1 MNIRIVAVA
10 AVAVSALCVNAET
23 VAWWHFNEQPN
34 GTPTENGDATVLN
47 AVGSGEYALTAG
59 VLGADNKLKQDQN
72 VYLPCYTNAFPE
84 YAAWVASDGTKDEDN
99 RGMYFNPEKADGGVG
114 CGSVLYTEVAEGL
127 KLSSVT
133 VELFVKADYINS
145 ANQWKNLIVMG
156 GLGNQEAWALRVADD
171 GRLHFRSTYECSLN
185 EDGTLAHNYK
195 EFYSPG
201 NAGNALDGE
210 WHHLAFSFDADT
222 KTLRLYFDYS
232 EVGSLELPDGLVYAD
247 NADGIRNLEIGS
259 FNKASWGRWRGWVD
273 EVRISDTVLQPS
285 EFLRVEKNVRFKADD
300 KVSEPDTVFYSSFDV
315 AVDDKLFASILNTA
329 GGTNVYPAC
338 VALGTGGRFPELCRE
353 DLPYGHVH
361 SGIFATNYAVNT
373 GYWDFATNAP
383 SKSAIIDVD
392 DVRTLDDGAL
402 VHDLTSSSCTL
413 EMFIRPSTELSSAVY
428 LACQYATDGMGS
440 IMWQLLANGK
450 IKMELLR
457 DGERSRKTFTKDDK
471 PLADG
476 NWHHVALVFD
486 RDAKTASMY
495 VDYRL
500 AGSFSDFLLD
510 ASVSST
516 SSTYS
521 KYLQLFGGFGYDNPQ
536 QMQGGVDD
544 VRLTKRAL
552 QPHEFLTNGTVEPE
566 PVGRTRA
573 WISFDGDYKVKPRTN
588 DIPAGV
594 ATEGVAFEN
603 AVPKAVIV
611 DGEGNVLS
619 PTNKASA
626 SISREVNFARNI
638 LADSIEM
645 RAQTLEFF
653 IRLDEMPSAD
663 YCNVFRFND
672 GETSD
677 AVYGI
682 RIHQNGDLDVR
693 VDTVGEKDKEAYPGF
708 FNQGKRFSNPGVT
721 AGKWHH
727 VAFMFEPDYEK
738 NQTIITLYTD
748 YVRVASNTANGI
760 LRTVGGGELQS
771 TSFTVGFSSLRGC
784 IDEIRISQGVL
795 DVKDMLRAT
804 RPKLPFAVILR

>member
-23 VAWWHFNEQPN
+23 VAWWHFNELSN
-34 GTPTENGDATVLN
+34 GSPAMNGGATVFN
-47 AVGSGEYALTAG
+47 AVDSSKYALTAG
-59 VLGADNKLKQDQN
+59 VLGTDNNQDA
-72 VYLPCYTNAFPE
+72 YLPCYTNAFPE
-84 YAAWVASDGTKDEDN
+84 YATWISPDGMRGEDN

-133 VELFVKADYINS
+133 VELFVKADYKEF
-145 ANQWKNLIVMG
+145 ADQWKNLIVMG
-156 GLGNQEAWALRVADD
+156 GSGEQEAWALRVNA
-171 GRLHFRSTYECSLN
+171 N
-185 EDGTLAHNYK
+185 GTLAFRSGSVSRN
-195 EFYSPG
+195 G
-201 NAGNALDGE
+201 DTGNALDGE

-232 EVGSLELPDGLVYAD
+232 EVGSRELPDGLVYAD

-273 EVRISDTVLQPS
+273 EVRISNAALQPS
-285 EFLRVEKNVRFKADD
+285 EFLRVGKSSCFKVDD
-300 KVSEPDTVFYSSFDV
+300 KVSEPDTVFYSSFDI
-315 AVDDKLFASILNTA
+315 AIEDRLFSSFLNTA

-338 VALGTGGRFPELCRE
+338 VALGAGGRFPELCRE

-361 SGIFATNYAVNT
+361 SGIFATNYAANT

-383 SKSAIIDVD
+383 SKSAMIDVD

-402 VHDLTSSSCTL
+402 VHDFTSSSCTL
-413 EMFIRPSTELSSAVY
+413 EMFIRPSAQLANSVY
-428 LACQYATDGMGS
+428 LACQHASGDEGMGS
-440 IMWQLLANGK
+440 VIWQLLASGY
-450 IKMELLR
+450 IKMELL
-457 DGERSRKTFTKDDK
+457 GEGEERRRSFTKNDK

-486 RDAKTASMY
+486 RDAETASMY

-500 AGSFSDFLLD
+500 AGSFSDFLLN
-510 ASVSST
+510 ASVASKYSS
-516 SSTYS
+516 
-521 KYLQLFGGFGYDNPQ
+521 YLQLFGGFGHNIAQ

-544 VRLTKRAL
+544 VRITKRAL

-588 DIPAGV
+588 DIPVGV
-594 ATEGVAFEN
+594 ATEGVAFET
-603 AVPKAVIV
+603 AVPKTMIV

-708 FNQGKRFSNPGVT
+708 FNQGKRFSNSGVT

-727 VAFMFEPDYEK
+727 VAFTFEPDFDNNK
-738 NQTIITLYTD
+738 TVIALYRD
-748 YVRVASNTANGI
+748 YAYMESKTANGI

-771 TSFTVGFSSLRGC
+771 TSFTVGSSSLRGC

-795 DVKDMLRAT
+795 DVKDMMRAT
-804 RPKLPFAVILR
+804 RSKLPFAIVIR

>member
-1 MNIRIVAVA
+1 MSARIVAVV
-10 AVAVSALCVNAET
+10 AVATSVLCVDAKT

-34 GTPTENGDATVLN
+34 GTPTENGDATILN
-47 AVGSGEYALTAG
+47 AVKPGEYALTAG

-72 VYLPCYTNAFPE
+72 AYLPCYTNAFPE
-84 YAAWVASDGTKDEDN
+84 YAAWVASDGKKDEDN

-133 VELFVKADYINS
+133 VELFVKADYKEF
-145 ANQWKNLIVMG
+145 ADQWKNLIVMG
-156 GLGNQEAWALRVADD
+156 GSGEQEAWALRVNA
-171 GRLHFRSTYECSLN
+171 N
-185 EDGTLAHNYK
+185 GTLAFRSGSVTKNGDT
-195 EFYSPG
+195 E
-201 NAGNALDGE
+201 NALDGE

-232 EVGSLELPDGLVYAD
+232 EVGSRELPDGLVYAD

-428 LACQYATDGMGS
+428 LACQYATDGKGS
-440 IMWQLLANGK
+440 IMWQLLANGM

-457 DGERSRKTFTKDDK
+457 DGESSRKTFTKDDK

-476 NWHHVALVFD
+476 NWHHGALVFD
-486 RDAKTASMY
+486 RDAKTASMS

-516 SSTYS
+516 
-521 KYLQLFGGFGYDNPQ
+521 
-536 QMQGGVDD
+536 
-544 VRLTKRAL
+544 
-552 QPHEFLTNGTVEPE
+552 
-566 PVGRTRA
+566 
-573 WISFDGDYKVKPRTN
+573 
-588 DIPAGV
+588 
-594 ATEGVAFEN
+594 
-603 AVPKAVIV
+603 
-611 DGEGNVLS
+611 
-619 PTNKASA
+619 
-626 SISREVNFARNI
+626 
-638 LADSIEM
+638 
-645 RAQTLEFF
+645 
-653 IRLDEMPSAD
+653 
-663 YCNVFRFND
+663 
-672 GETSD
+672 
-677 AVYGI
+677 
-682 RIHQNGDLDVR
+682 
-693 VDTVGEKDKEAYPGF
+693 
-708 FNQGKRFSNPGVT
+708 
-721 AGKWHH
+721 
-727 VAFMFEPDYEK
+727 
-738 NQTIITLYTD
+738 
-748 YVRVASNTANGI
+748 
-760 LRTVGGGELQS
+760 
-771 TSFTVGFSSLRGC
+771 
-784 IDEIRISQGVL
+784 
-795 DVKDMLRAT
+795 
-804 RPKLPFAVILR
+804 

>member
-23 VAWWHFNEQPN
+23 VAWWHFNELSN
-34 GTPTENGDATVLN
+34 GSPAMNGGAMVLN
-47 AVGSGEYALTAG
+47 AVDSSKYALTAG

-72 VYLPCYTNAFPE
+72 AYLPCYTNAFPE

-127 KLSSVT
+127 KLPSVT
-133 VELFVKADYINS
+133 VELFVKADYKEF

-156 GLGNQEAWALRVADD
+156 GSGEQEAWALRVAAD
-171 GRLHFRSTYECSLN
+171 GRLHFRSGSS
-185 EDGTLAHNYK
+185 
-195 EFYSPG
+195 EFYAP
-201 NAGNALDGE
+201 GNALDGE
-210 WHHLAFSFDADT
+210 WHHLAFSFDAYT
-222 KTLRLYFDYS
+222 ETLRLYFDYS
-232 EVGSLELPDGLVYAD
+232 EVGSRELPGLVYAD

-285 EFLRVEKNVRFKADD
+285 EFLRVGKSSCFKVDD
-300 KVSEPDTVFYSSFDV
+300 KVSEPDTVFYSSFDI
-315 AVDDKLFASILNTA
+315 AIEDRLFSSFLNTA

-338 VALGTGGRFPELCRE
+338 VALGAGGRFPELCRE

-361 SGIFATNYAVNT
+361 SGIFATNYAANT

-383 SKSAIIDVD
+383 SMSAMIDVD
-392 DVRTLDDGAL
+392 DVRTLDNGAL

-428 LACQYATDGMGS
+428 LACQYATGGKGS
-440 IMWQLLANGK
+440 IMWQLLANGM
-450 IKMELLR
+450 IKMELLG
-457 DGERSRKTFTKDDK
+457 DGESSRRTFTKNDK

-500 AGSFSDFLLD
+500 AGSFSDFLLN

-544 VRLTKRAL
+544 VRITKRAL
-552 QPHEFLTNGTVEPE
+552 HPHEFLTSGMVEPE

-653 IRLDEMPSAD
+653 ICLNEMPSVD

-771 TSFTVGFSSLRGC
+771 TSFTVGSSSLRGC
-784 IDEIRISQGVL
+784 IDEIRLSQGVL
-795 DVKDMLRAT
+795 DVKDLMRAT
-804 RPKLPFAVILR
+804 RVKLPFAIMIR